1 MQQVQG
7 QWEDLLGG
15 RMSLNVVDTVLLFM
29 AMIGLVGIVLWIGV
43 YENGTD
49 LFFNAVEA
57 SEREIS
63 LPYYHSIS

>member
-1 MQQVQG
+1 
-7 QWEDLLGG
+7 
-15 RMSLNVVDTVLLFM
+15 MSLNVVDTVLLFM